1 VGITSHAFSIWVNM
15 HNESIRQGNEAIEN
29 SKKALLTKIPVQ
41 GVDDFKSKLVIAVKE
56 LMEYDIIVNE
66 DQLSKESITSLIK
79 IINTKIKNIR
89 FVNATFKVDLVS
101 SRKRYLEILTTKH
114 EYLRHRQ
121 HSNFIYSNSVE
132 LAYEL
137 TLHETT
143 NSSSYRFGGYHSIV
157 SAEAHIT
164 HNYVNLT
171 MEMKK
176 NDMLLKI
183 LKVLRNRL
191 TYTVCKFC

>member
-1 VGITSHAFSIWVNM
+1 M
-15 HNESIRQGNEAIEN
+15 HNESIRQGNEAIET
-29 SKKALLTKIPVQ
+29 SKKSLLDKIPSQ
-41 GVDDFKSKLVIAVKE
+41 GSEEFIDKLVVAVKE
-56 LMEYDIIVNE
+56 LMEYDIVMDENG
-66 DQLSKESITSLIK
+66 SPKASITSLIK
-79 IINTKIKNIR
+79 TINTKVKNIR
-89 FVNATFKVDLVS
+89 FVNATFKVDILS
-101 SRKRYLEILTTKH
+101 TKKRYHEILTTKH

-121 HSNFIYSNSVE
+121 HSNFICSNSVE
-132 LAYEL
+132 MAYEL

-157 SAEAHIT
+157 TAEAHIT
-164 HNYVNLT
+164 NNYVNLT

-191 TYTVCKFC
+191 TYAVTKFC